1 VVSQAP
7 QAPTPVAAI
16 DIGTNSIHLVVARP
30 TGNNRFEILAR
41 DKEVVRLGSGS
52 GDMKELHADAIER
65 GVAALGRF
73 RRVADTFGAEVH
85 AVATSAVREAE
96 NREDFLEAALIKAN
110 VKIEVISGVEEAR
123 LIHLGVLQAV
133 PVFDQQVLVIDIGG
147 GSTEFIVGRGGDML
161 AARSLKVGAI
171 RLTERFFRKEPV
183 KKKAVDEARKYVKS
197 YLPRV
202 KDMVA
207 DAGGFQVAVGSS
219 GTILNVAE
227 MVRAR
232 RAAEPLRQIGMTS
245 VTGDDLAEVVN
256 DLASRPRVAE
266 RLAVPGLDP
275 RRADIILG
283 GVIVLEQ
290 VFRALGIGE
299 LVISD
304 FALREGVLLDVVRR
318 RQAGTLGHLR
328 DLRYESV
335 LHLAALAPRER
346 EHCERIAALALQ
358 LFEGTRHLSGLSDE
372 AEEWLE
378 AAAILQNVGLVIS
391 HDRHHLHSYYVI
403 RNSELLTG
411 FTDHEIEII
420 ALVARYHRKSTPK
433 TRHLEYAAL
442 HESDQRVV
450 EILSGVLRIA
460 AGLDRTRCGAISR
473 LRVEG
478 GVKGEPLRILVETAP
493 GGDAD
498 LELYSARNRKDLLE
512 QALGVTVEIEPV
524 PPGMLRNVST
534 EAAR

>member
-1 VVSQAP
+1 MAI
-7 QAPTPVAAI
+7 PVAAI

-30 TGNNRFEILAR
+30 SGNNRFEILAR
-41 DKEVVRLGSGS
+41 DKEVVRLGAAS
-52 GDMKELHADAIER
+52 GDIKELHPDAIER
-65 GVAALGRF
+65 GVATLGRF
-73 RRVADTFGAEVH
+73 RRIADTFGAEVH

-96 NREDFLEAALIKAN
+96 NREDFLEAALARAGMR
-110 VKIEVISGVEEAR
+110 IEVISGVEEAR

-133 PVFDQQVLVIDIGG
+133 PVFDRQVLVVDIGG
-147 GSTEFIVGRGGDML
+147 GSTEFIVGRGADML

-171 RLTERFFRKEPV
+171 RVTERFFRKEPV
-183 KKKAVDEARKYVKS
+183 KKKAVDEARKHVKS
-197 YLPRV
+197 FLTRIEQ
-202 KDMVA
+202 MVVE
-207 DAGGFQVAVGSS
+207 AGGFEVAVGSS

-227 MVRAR
+227 MIRAGPG
-232 RAAEPLRQIGMTS
+232 AEPPRQVGMTS
-245 VTGDDLAEVVN
+245 FSADHLAVLVD
-256 DLASRPRVAE
+256 DLASRPRVAD

-290 VFRALGIGE
+290 VVRSLRIRE
-299 LVISD
+299 LVTSD

-335 LHLAALAPRER
+335 RHLAALVPGER

-372 AEEWLE
+372 AEEWLQ

-411 FTDHEIEII
+411 FTNHEIEII

-433 TRHLEYAAL
+433 SRHPEYARL
-442 HESDQRVV
+442 HEVDQRVV
-450 EILSGVLRIA
+450 EILSGLLRIA
-460 AGLDRTRCGAISR
+460 AGLDRTRCGAVSR
-473 LRVEG
+473 LRVDG
-478 GVKGEPLRILVETAP
+478 GVNGEPLRILVETAL
-493 GGDAD
+493 GTDAD
-498 LELYSARNRKDLLE
+498 LELYTAENRKDLLE
-512 QALGVTVEIEPV
+512 QALGVPV
-524 PPGMLRNVST
+524 HIACVPSGLLRTSPT
-534 EAAR
+534 SSAQ

>member
-1 VVSQAP
+1 
-7 QAPTPVAAI
+7 VAAI
-16 DIGTNSIHLVVARP
+16 DIGTNSFHLVVARP

-41 DKEVVRLGSGS
+41 DKEVVRLGSAS

-73 RRVADTFGAEVH
+73 RRIADTFGAEVH

-96 NREDFLEAALIKAN
+96 NREDFLEAALAKAN
-110 VKIEVISGVEEAR
+110 VGVEVISGVEEAR

-133 PVFDQQVLVIDIGG
+133 PVFDQQVLVVDIGG
-147 GSTEFIVGRGGDML
+147 GSTEFIVGRGGDVL

-183 KKKAVDEARKYVKS
+183 KKKGVDDARKFVKS

-202 KDMVA
+202 AEMVA
-207 DAGGFQVAVGSS
+207 DAGGFEVAVGSS

-232 RAAEPLRQIGMTS
+232 RGGPDRQVGVGGRQVRLPSFT
-245 VTGDDLAEVVN
+245 VDDLADVVD
-256 DLASRPRVAE
+256 DLASRPRAAD

-283 GVIVLEQ
+283 GVVVLEQ
-290 VFRALGIGE
+290 VFRSLGIAE
-299 LVISD
+299 LVTSD

-318 RQAGTLGHLR
+318 RQTGTLGHLR

-335 LHLAALAPRER
+335 LHLAALVPGER
-346 EHCERIAALALQ
+346 EHCERIAALASQ
-358 LFEGTRHLSGLSDE
+358 LFEGARHLSGLSE
-372 AEEWLE
+372 QAEEWLE

-411 FTDHEIEII
+411 FTDHELELI

-433 TRHLEYAAL
+433 ARHPEYANL
-442 HESDQRVV
+442 HEADQRVV
-450 EILSGVLRIA
+450 EILSGMLRIA
-460 AGLDRTRCGAISR
+460 AGLDRTRCGAIRR

-478 GVKGEPLRILVETAP
+478 GEHGESLRILVETAP
-493 GGDAD
+493 GADAD

-512 QALGVTVEIEPV
+512 AALGVTVEIESV
-524 PPGMLRNVST
+524 PPGLLR
-534 EAAR
+534 AASAR